1 MSRIRVLVEPC
12 PKLIKRIRA
21 ASFFLT
27 SLHRQISVSLTESAA
42 FLRNGVLER
51 WSTLGA
57 ERRQRVFHWA
67 LRRAVSMQPLERRMY
82 LSGKLDPVNIYVHL
96 GDDLLTSVLM
106 LEALRELSKTHGR
119 GFKAIEAFRQS
130 PALHA
135 HLTPRVVAQFSRHA
149 APITRLPPRRIA

>member
-1 MSRIRVLVEPC
+1 MSRIRVLAVPC
-12 PKLIKRIRA
+12 PKLTKRIRV

-27 SLHRQISVSLTESAA
+27 NLHRQISVSLTESAS
-42 FLRNGVLER
+42 FLRSGVLER

-82 LSGKLDPVNIYVHL
+82 LSGKLDPVNICAHL

-106 LEALRELSKTHGR
+106 LEALREISKTHGR
-119 GFKAIEAFRQS
+119 GLETIEAFRQS
-130 PALHA
+130 PALHN
-135 HLTPRVVAQFSRHA
+135 HLTPRLVAQFSRHA
-149 APITRLPPRRIA
+149 ASNLHLPPRRIA